1 MGLLPDIGY
10 PQTGDK
16 SDAGT
21 YICMNCP
28 HEDTDDKSVVILD
41 KFGILPECPVCG
53 YTYWMKI

>member
-16 SDAGT
+16 SGAGT

-28 HEDTDDKSVVILD
+28 HEDSDDKSVAILNKKIFFRNVLFVVIPT
-41 KFGILPECPVCG
+41 G
-53 YTYWMKI
+53 

>member
-10 PQTGDK
+10 PQTG
-16 SDAGT
+16 DAGT

-28 HEDTDDKSVVILD
+28 HEDTDDKSVVILNKKD
-41 KFGILPECPVCG
+41 ILPECPVCG